1 MNRKKFNKTQLRHSK
16 ILERFSHY
24 LLVERGVTLV
34 SVNCYLTD
42 IRQLFTFKPNVA
54 EEPGLINSKLLHEFI
69 QVLSDCGV
77 ATSTFARK
85 LSSLRIFG
93 AFLEAEYNVP
103 DPAQEL
109 KPPRP
114 LRRLPET
121 LSQEEVARLIES
133 TSKVQDRFWGL
144 RAKAMLEVTYG
155 AGLRVSE
162 LLNLK
167 TTDIELKEKF
177 VRILGKRSKERL
189 VPLGEFA
196 LKAVKDYVALAREHY
211 ARGRSSP
218 YLFLNRRGCR
228 MSRMGF
234 WKILKRCTSLAGI
247 ERRVTPHILRHSFA
261 THLLEG
267 GADLRAVQE
276 MLGHASI
283 VTTQIYT
290 HIDRT
295 YLREV
300 YRTFHPR
307 G

>member
-1 MNRKKFNKTQLRHSK
+1 MSKNKFGITKTPGSE

-24 LLVERGVTLV
+24 LLVERGVTPV
-34 SVNCYLTD
+34 SANCYLTD
-42 IRQLFTFKPNVA
+42 IRQLFTFKPKIVQD
-54 EEPGLINSKLLHEFI
+54 PKLINSKLLREFI
-69 QVLSDCGV
+69 QALSDCGV

-93 AFLEAEYNVP
+93 VFLEAEYNLP
-103 DPAQEL
+103 DPAQDI

-114 LRRLPET
+114 KRHLPEI
-121 LSQEEVARLIES
+121 LSRDEIARLIES
-133 TSKVQDRFWGL
+133 TSQVQDRFWAL
-144 RAKAMLEVTYG
+144 RAKAMLEVAYG

-167 TTDIELKEKF
+167 TTDIDLKERF
-177 VRILGKRSKERL
+177 VRVFGKRSKERL
-189 VPLGEFA
+189 VPLGEPA
-196 LKAVKDYVALAREHY
+196 LQAVKDYLIQAREHF
-211 ARGRSSP
+211 AHGKSSP
-218 YLFLNRRGCR
+218 YLFLNRSGGRL
-228 MSRMGF
+228 SRMGF
-234 WKILKRCTSLAGI
+234 WKILRLCIALAGI
-247 ERRVTPHILRHSFA
+247 ERRVTPHTLRHSFA

-295 YLREV
+295 YLHEV